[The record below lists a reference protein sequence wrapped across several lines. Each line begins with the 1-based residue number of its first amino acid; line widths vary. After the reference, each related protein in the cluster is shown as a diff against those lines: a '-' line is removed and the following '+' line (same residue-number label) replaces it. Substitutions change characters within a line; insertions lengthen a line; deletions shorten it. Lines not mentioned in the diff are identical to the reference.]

1 MGFWSL
7 LEVASMPVIQV
18 LIISLIGAFLATDRC
33 KLFPVESRNSMNKV
47 VYVLFAPALMF
58 ANLAQTVTLQD
69 IISWWF
75 MPVNMGL
82 TFLIGGILGWIV
94 VKIVKPPPYLEGL
107 IVATCSSGNMGN
119 LPIVLVPAICDE
131 DKSPFG
137 NRSVCRTIGLSYA
150 SFSMAL
156 GGFYIWTYTFRLIK
170 GSAMKLK
177 AMEDSESLVITSSNS
192 DLEADHKTQLLGVP
206 DDKKKIVVKEETG
219 FWRKGVD
226 FLHEILEELLAPPTV
241 GAIIGFIFGAVKWLR
256 NLIIGEDAPL
266 RIIQGTA
273 KLLGDGTI
281 PCMTIILGGNL
292 IQGLRSS
299 AVKPVV
305 VLGIVCV
312 RYIFLPIIGIG
323 IVKTA
328 ASFGFL
334 PPDPLF
340 QYVLMLQF
348 TLPPAMNIAVQ
359 CRARRVLSAH
369 ALDILGRDTGP
380 YCLVHNLPSLV
391 SLENL
396 QFCAS
401 TTRFYLYNYSD
412 NEENRFRSP
421 LFKGSYHSFDH
432 N

>member
-18 LIISLIGAFLATDRC
+18 LVISLVGAYLATDRC
-33 KLFPVESRNSMNKV
+33 KLFPAEARNSMNKV
-47 VYVLFAPALMF
+47 VFVIFAPALMF

-69 IISWWF
+69 MISWWF

-82 TFLIGGILGWIV
+82 TFLIGGLLGWMV
-94 VKIVKPPPYLEGL
+94 VKILKPPPYLEGL

-119 LPIVLVPAICDE
+119 LPIILVPAICDE

-137 NRSVCRTIGLSYA
+137 NRSVCRTVGLSYA

-170 GSAMKLK
+170 GSAMKFK
-177 AMEDSESLVITSSNS
+177 EIESEKTSIKSSNG
-192 DLEADHKTQLLGVP
+192 DLEADHKTKLLGAP
-206 DDKKKIVVKEETG
+206 EAEMVKEETG
-219 FWRKGVD
+219 FWRKVVD
-226 FLHEILEELLAPPTV
+226 FLHEILEELRAPPTV
-241 GAIIGFIFGAVKWLR
+241 GAIIGFIFGAVTWLR
-256 NLIIGEDAPL
+256 NLIIGDDAPL
-266 RIIQGTA
+266 RIVQATA

-312 RYIFLPIIGIG
+312 RYIILPIIGIG
-323 IVKTA
+323 IVKSA
-328 ASFGFL
+328 ESFGFL
-334 PPDPLF
+334 PADPLF

-348 TLPPAMNIAVQ
+348 TLPPAMNIGTMTQ
-359 CRARRVLSAH
+359 
-369 ALDILGRDTGP
+369 
-380 YCLVHNLPSLV
+380 
-391 SLENL
+391 
-396 QFCAS
+396 
-401 TTRFYLYNYSD
+401 LYNVGQDECSVLMLWTYLIAILALTVWSTI
-412 NEENRFRSP
+412 F
-421 LFKGSYHSFDH
+421 LHLLV
-432 N
+432 

>member
-18 LIISLIGAFLATDRC
+18 LMISLVGAFLATDRC

-47 VYVLFAPALMF
+47 VFVLFAPALMF

-94 VKIVKPPPYLEGL
+94 VKILKPPPYLEGL

-119 LPIVLVPAICDE
+119 LPIILVPALCDE

-137 NRSVCRTIGLSYA
+137 DRTVCRTVGLSYA

-156 GGFYIWTYTFRLIK
+156 GGFYLWTYTFRLIK
-170 GSAMKLK
+170 GSAMKLRDMEESEK
-177 AMEDSESLVITSSNS
+177 ATIKPSNG
-192 DLEADHKTQLLGVP
+192 DLESDHKTHLLGAP
-206 DDKKKIVVKEETG
+206 EDKNTNVVKVKTR
-219 FWRKGVD
+219 FWRKVVD
-226 FLHEILEELLAPPTV
+226 FLHEIIEELRAPPTV
-241 GAIIGFIFGAVKWLR
+241 GAIIGFVFGAVEWLR
-256 NLIIGEDAPL
+256 NLIIGDDAPL
-266 RIIQGTA
+266 RIIQSTA

-312 RYIFLPIIGIG
+312 RYLILPIIGIG
-323 IVKTA
+323 IVKAA

-348 TLPPAMNIAVQ
+348 TLPPAMNIGTMTQ
-359 CRARRVLSAH
+359 
-369 ALDILGRDTGP
+369 
-380 YCLVHNLPSLV
+380 
-391 SLENL
+391 
-396 QFCAS
+396 
-401 TTRFYLYNYSD
+401 LYNVGQDECSVLMLWTYLIAILALTAWSTI
-412 NEENRFRSP
+412 F
-421 LFKGSYHSFDH
+421 LHLLV
-432 N
+432 

>member
-47 VYVLFAPALMF
+47 VYVLFGPALMF

-82 TFLIGGILGWIV
+82 TFLIGGILGWMV
-94 VKIVKPPPYLEGL
+94 VKILKPPPYLEGL
-107 IVATCSSGNMGN
+107 TVATCSSGNMGN
-119 LPIVLVPAICDE
+119 LPIILVPAICDE

-137 NRSVCRTIGLSYA
+137 NRSVCRTVGLSYA

-170 GSAMKLK
+170 GSAMKIREIEESEK
-177 AMEDSESLVITSSNS
+177 AAIRSSNS
-192 DLEADHKTQLLGVP
+192 DLEADQTTKLLGATE
-206 DDKKKIVVKEETG
+206 DKKNVLAVKEKTG
-219 FWRKGVD
+219 FWRKGLELV
-226 FLHEILEELLAPPTV
+226 HEILEELLAPPTV
-241 GAIIGFIFGAVKWLR
+241 GAIIGFIFGAVGWLR
-256 NLIIGEDAPL
+256 NLIIGDDAPL
-266 RIIQGTA
+266 RIVQATA

-312 RYIFLPIIGIG
+312 RYIILPIIGIG

-328 ASFGFL
+328 ASFGLL

-348 TLPPAMNIAVQ
+348 TLPPAMNIGTMTQ
-359 CRARRVLSAH
+359 
-369 ALDILGRDTGP
+369 
-380 YCLVHNLPSLV
+380 
-391 SLENL
+391 
-396 QFCAS
+396 
-401 TTRFYLYNYSD
+401 LYNVGQDECSVLMLWTYLIAILALTVWSTI
-412 NEENRFRSP
+412 F
-421 LFKGSYHSFDH
+421 LHLLV
-432 N
+432 

>member
-18 LIISLIGAFLATDRC
+18 LIMSLVGAFLASDRC
-33 KLFPVESRNSMNKV
+33 KLFPIEARNTMNKV
-47 VYVLFAPALMF
+47 VFVLFAPALMF
-58 ANLAQTVTLQD
+58 ANLAQTVTLED

-82 TFLIGGILGWIV
+82 TFLIGGLLGWMV
-94 VKIVKPPPYLEGL
+94 VKILKPPPYLEGL

-119 LPIVLVPAICDE
+119 LPIILVPAICDE

-137 NRSVCRTIGLSYA
+137 NRSVCRTVGLSYA

-170 GSAMKLK
+170 GSAMKIK
-177 AMEDSESLVITSSNS
+177 AMEESEKAAIKSSNN
-192 DLEADHKTQLLGVP
+192 DLEADQKTHLLNAHE
-206 DDKKKIVVKEETG
+206 DKLVKKGTG

-226 FLHEILEELLAPPTV
+226 FLHEILEELLAPPTL
-241 GAIIGFIFGAVKWLR
+241 GAIIGFIFGAVRWLR
-256 NLIIGEDAPL
+256 NLIIGDNAPL
-266 RIIQGTA
+266 RVIQTTA

-299 AVKPVV
+299 AVKPAV

-312 RYIFLPIIGIG
+312 RYIILPIIGIG
-323 IVKTA
+323 IVLTA
-328 ASFGFL
+328 ASLGFL
-334 PPDPLF
+334 PADPLF

-348 TLPPAMNIAVQ
+348 TLPPAMNIGTMTQ
-359 CRARRVLSAH
+359 
-369 ALDILGRDTGP
+369 
-380 YCLVHNLPSLV
+380 
-391 SLENL
+391 
-396 QFCAS
+396 
-401 TTRFYLYNYSD
+401 LYNVAQDECSVLMLWTYLVAILALTVWSTI
-412 NEENRFRSP
+412 F
-421 LFKGSYHSFDH
+421 LHLLV
-432 N
+432 

>member
-18 LIISLIGAFLATDRC
+18 LVMSLVGAFLASDRC
-33 KLFPVESRNSMNKV
+33 KLFPVEARNSMNKV
-47 VYVLFAPALMF
+47 VFVLFAPALMF
-58 ANLAQTVTLQD
+58 ANLARTVTLED

-82 TFLIGGILGWIV
+82 TFLIGGLLGWMV
-94 VKIVKPPPYLEGL
+94 VKILKPPPYLEGL
-107 IVATCSSGNMGN
+107 IVATCSAGNMGN
-119 LPIVLVPAICDE
+119 LPIILVPAICDE

-137 NRSVCRTIGLSYA
+137 NRSVCRTVGLSYA

-170 GSAMKLK
+170 GSAMRIQ
-177 AMEDSESLVITSSNS
+177 AIEESEKTAIKSSNS
-192 DLEADHKTQLLGVP
+192 DLEADHKTHLLGASE
-206 DDKKKIVVKEETG
+206 DKENEVVKEETG

-226 FLHEILEELLAPPTV
+226 FLHEILEELLAPPTL
-241 GAIIGFIFGAVKWLR
+241 GAIIGFIFGAVRWLR
-256 NLIIGEDAPL
+256 NLIIGDDAPL
-266 RIIQGTA
+266 RIVQSTA

-312 RYIFLPIIGIG
+312 RYIIMPIIGIG
-323 IVKTA
+323 IVLTA
-328 ASFGFL
+328 ANLGFL
-334 PPDPLF
+334 PADPLF

-348 TLPPAMNIAVQ
+348 TLPPAMNIGTMTQ
-359 CRARRVLSAH
+359 
-369 ALDILGRDTGP
+369 
-380 YCLVHNLPSLV
+380 
-391 SLENL
+391 
-396 QFCAS
+396 
-401 TTRFYLYNYSD
+401 LYNVAQDECSVLMLWTYLVAILALTVWSTI
-412 NEENRFRSP
+412 F
-421 LFKGSYHSFDH
+421 LHLLV
-432 N
+432 

>member
-18 LIISLIGAFLATDRC
+18 LIISLVGAYLASDRC
-33 KLFPVESRNSMNKV
+33 KLFPVEARNSMNKV
-47 VYVLFAPALMF
+47 VFVIFAPALMF

-69 IISWWF
+69 MISWWF

-82 TFLIGGILGWIV
+82 TFLIGGLLGWMV
-94 VKIVKPPPYLEGL
+94 VKILKPPPYLEGL

-119 LPIVLVPAICDE
+119 LPIILVPAICDE

-137 NRSVCRTIGLSYA
+137 NRSVCRTVGLSYA

-170 GSAMKLK
+170 GSAMKFK
-177 AMEDSESLVITSSNS
+177 DMEQSERTAIKSSNS
-192 DLEADHKTQLLGVP
+192 DLEADHKTKLLGAP
-206 DDKKKIVVKEETG
+206 EDELVKEETR

-226 FLHEILEELLAPPTV
+226 FFHEILEELRAPPTV
-241 GAIIGFIFGAVKWLR
+241 GAIIGFIFGAVTWLR
-256 NLIIGEDAPL
+256 NLIIGDDAPL
-266 RIIQGTA
+266 RIVQATA

-299 AVKPVV
+299 AVRPVV

-312 RYIFLPIIGIG
+312 RYIILPIIGIG
-323 IVKTA
+323 VVRTA

-334 PPDPLF
+334 PADPLF

-348 TLPPAMNIAVQ
+348 TLPPAMNIGTMTQ
-359 CRARRVLSAH
+359 
-369 ALDILGRDTGP
+369 
-380 YCLVHNLPSLV
+380 
-391 SLENL
+391 
-396 QFCAS
+396 
-401 TTRFYLYNYSD
+401 LYNVGQDECSVLMLWTYLIAILALTVWSTI
-412 NEENRFRSP
+412 F
-421 LFKGSYHSFDH
+421 LHLLV
-432 N
+432 